1 MSAAASGDWCR
12 RWRKRGFRH
21 LGIGERDEQC
31 GLPLKCACRVSRTAR
46 YTSRS
51 PWSVGPVES
60 RPIAC
65 STSLRTTAV
74 RGRA

>member
-46 YTSRS
+46 YTSR
-51 PWSVGPVES
+51 
-60 RPIAC
+60 
-65 STSLRTTAV
+65 
-74 RGRA
+74 